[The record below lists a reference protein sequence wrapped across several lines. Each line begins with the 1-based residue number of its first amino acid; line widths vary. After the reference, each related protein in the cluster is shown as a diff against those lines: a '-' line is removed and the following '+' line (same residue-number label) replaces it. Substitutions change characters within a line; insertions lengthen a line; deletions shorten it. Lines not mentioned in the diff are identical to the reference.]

1 MLAYQQIGPEHHN
14 HVREAF
20 VFQFTALTGK
30 VKPGPEALPE
40 EPPTEL
46 SEVPR
51 DTSSEAG
58 ADR

>member
-1 MLAYQQIGPEHHN
+1 M
-14 HVREAF
+14 
-20 VFQFTALTGK
+20 FQFAALTGK
-30 VKPGPEALPE
+30 AKPGPEALPE

-58 ADR
+58 AER